1 MKFAQ
6 PVERVRDQKVPHFV
20 AAIVENVS
28 APVRMLTFARIFMLV
43 ERGAV
48 ESSQRECIFGKMRRH
63 PVHDHADA
71 RFVKM
76 IDEKAKVVRRPVTC

>member
-1 MKFAQ
+1 
-6 PVERVRDQKVPHFV
+6 
-20 AAIVENVS
+20 
-28 APVRMLTFARIFMLV
+28 MLV